1 MLKYNSVNVFLQSL
15 FWFLA
20 FLNLEIKN
28 VFFNRT
34 IIKIAPLTFAV
45 YLIHE
50 SLGFKVYLWQIINT
64 NVTFLDNTIY
74 FLIEIGIALAI
85 FIICIVIEW
94 LRQKLFKFIKFDKA
108 LNRLSQVIYCKVIN
122 LL

>member
-1 MLKYNSVNVFLQSL
+1 MFFFNLF

-34 IIKIAPLTFAV
+34 IIKITPLTFAV

-64 NVTFLDNTIY
+64 NVTFLDNTFY